1 MLKQTSDKES
11 KSKIGL
17 RKNIT
22 NNQSTDL
29 QSQLQGSYLIGG
41 QKSKAQVDLFWIIGY
56 EFPFDFCFVKKIHY
70 CCNLGKIFNLGKTNI
85 VQFML
90 EHEVLEER
98 DIPQGCVLTFP

>member
-22 NNQSTDL
+22 NNHSTDL

-41 QKSKAQVDLFWIIGY
+41 QKSKAQVDLFWIWI
-56 EFPFDFCFVKKIHY
+56 
-70 CCNLGKIFNLGKTNI
+70 
-85 VQFML
+85 
-90 EHEVLEER
+90 
-98 DIPQGCVLTFP
+98 